1 MELSLPVLIAA
12 LLTLGAA
19 CQWIAWR
26 TELPAILY
34 LLLAGMGIGLLLGTP
49 SELGIADSML
59 FPLVSLGVAIILF
72 EGSLT
77 LKFEELRG
85 LKGIIRNLL
94 TVGVMVTWAGM
105 TLGAHWLLKFDW
117 PLALLFGAI
126 VTVTG
131 PTVIVPLLRSLQ
143 PSERIGNILR
153 WEGILIDPIGA
164 LLAVLVYTA
173 IVSGGTGHSLT
184 EFGTAIGVGLVFGL
198 AAAFALGNI
207 IRRHL
212 APEYLLNYLS
222 LAAVL
227 LAFAGSNALAHEAGL
242 LTVTVMGITL
252 ANMRDVNMREIL
264 DFKEHLTLVIISL
277 MFLLLAARVDI
288 TLLTSLGLPALALLA
303 FAQLVVRPLAV
314 AVSGIGAGLSWRET
328 LLLGWIAPRGIVAA
342 AVSSLFALELAESG
356 VAEAEMLA
364 PAVFVIIVGTVVLGS
379 ATARPLATFLSL
391 AHPNAQGALILGANR
406 VSLAIAAALKAKDIP
421 VMIADRRY
429 GVIRE
434 ARMAGI
440 PTYFGNPMS
449 EHADAHLNTTGL
461 KRLLILR
468 QHPERNALAYTHFRP
483 SFGAENIFALDSDK
497 KEEGSSKRQLTLA
510 LRARALFGFDC
521 SWLKLSRGLARGMEV
536 RWTNITED
544 FSLEDLRALYDEPLV
559 PLFTLSADGQLNVV
573 ADKAEITLKAPFQL
587 LSMAPQEPIAQPGPS
602 KESTGPLPL
611 PDAQAKP

>member
-1 MELSLPVLIAA
+1 MELSLPVLIAS
-12 LLTLGAA
+12 LLTLGAF

-34 LLLAGMGIGLLLGTP
+34 LLLAGMAIGLTLGTP
-49 SELGIADSML
+49 GELGIADTML

-77 LKFEELRG
+77 LKLEELRG

-94 TVGVMVTWAGM
+94 TVGVLITWAGM
-105 TLGAHWLLKFDW
+105 TLGAYAILEFAW

-153 WEGILIDPIGA
+153 WEGILIDPVGA

-173 IVSGGTGHSLT
+173 IVSGGPGHSIT
-184 EFGTAIGVGLVFGL
+184 EFGAAIGIGLVFGL
-198 AAAFALGNI
+198 AAAFALGNV
-207 IRRHL
+207 IRRHW

-227 LAFAGSNALAHEAGL
+227 LAFSTSNALAHESGL
-242 LTVTVMGITL
+242 LTVTVMGIAL

-288 TLLTSLGLPALALLA
+288 SLLTRFGLSALALLA
-303 FAQLVVRPLAV
+303 FAQLIVRPLSV
-314 AVSGIGAGLSWRET
+314 AVSSIGAGMSWKEI

-342 AVSSLFALELAESG
+342 AVSSLFALELTQSG
-356 VAEAEMLA
+356 VADAEMLA

-379 ATARPLATFLSL
+379 ATAKPLATFLGL
-391 AHPNAQGALILGANR
+391 AHPNAQGALILGANK
-406 VSLAIAAALKAKDIP
+406 VSLAIASALKSKDIP

-429 GVIRE
+429 EVIRE

-449 EHADAHLNTTGL
+449 EHADSHLNTTGL
-461 KRLLILR
+461 KRILILR

-483 SFGAENIFALDSDK
+483 SFGAENIYSLDSDNAK
-497 KEEGSSKRQLTLA
+497 DGHSKRQLTLA
-510 LRARALFGFDC
+510 LRARALFGFEC
-521 SWLKLSRGLARGMEV
+521 SWLQLSRGLADGMEI
-536 RWTNITED
+536 RWTKITDD
-544 FSLEDLRALYDEPLV
+544 FSVDDLRNRYEADVV
-559 PLFTLSADGQLNVV
+559 PLFTLNADGELKVI
-573 ADKAEITLKAPFQL
+573 ADEAKIDEPVPFQL
-587 LSMAPQEPIAQPGPS
+587 LSMAPAESQPAPA
-602 KESTGPLPL
+602 KD
-611 PDAQAKP
+611 PDTAASLSDAGNNP

>member
-1 MELSLPVLIAA
+1 MELTLPVLIAS

-19 CQWIAWR
+19 CQWVAWR

-34 LLLAGMGIGLLLGTP
+34 LLLAGMAIGLTLGTP
-49 SELGIADSML
+49 SELGISDAML

-94 TVGVMVTWAGM
+94 TVGVLITWAGM
-105 TLGAHWLLKFDW
+105 TLGAYAILGFDW
-117 PLALLFGAI
+117 SLALLFGAI

-173 IVSGGTGHSLT
+173 IVSGGPGHSIT
-184 EFGTAIGVGLVFGL
+184 EFGAAIGVGLVFGL
-198 AAAFALGNI
+198 AAAFALGTI
-207 IRRHL
+207 IRRHW

-227 LAFAGSNALAHEAGL
+227 LAFAVSNALAHEAGL
-242 LTVTVMGITL
+242 LTVTVMGIAM
-252 ANMRDVNMREIL
+252 ANMRDVNIREIL

-288 TLLTSLGLPALALLA
+288 SLLSSFGLSALALLA
-303 FAQLVVRPLAV
+303 FAQLIVRPLSV
-314 AVSGIGAGLSWRET
+314 AVSSIGAGMSWKEI

-342 AVSSLFALELAESG
+342 AVSSLFALELAKSG
-356 VAEAEMLA
+356 VADAQLLA

-379 ATARPLATFLSL
+379 ATAKPLAAFLGL
-391 AHPNAQGALILGANR
+391 AHPNAQGALILGANK
-406 VSLAIAAALKAKDIP
+406 VSMAIASALQSKDIP
-421 VMIADRRY
+421 VMVADRRY
-429 GVIRE
+429 DVIRE

-449 EHADAHLNTTGL
+449 EHADAHLETTGL
-461 KRLLILR
+461 KRILILR

-483 SFGAENIFALDSDK
+483 AFGAENIYSLDSNTVKD
-497 KEEGSSKRQLTLA
+497 GPSKHQLTLA

-521 SWLKLSRGLARGMEV
+521 SWLQLSRGLANGMEI

-544 FSLEDLRALYDEPLV
+544 FSVDDLRGRYDTELI
-559 PLFTLSADGQLNVV
+559 PLFTLSADGELNVV
-573 ADKAEITLKAPFQL
+573 ADEALIDEQTPFQL
-587 LSMAPQEPIAQPGPS
+587 LSMAPAEPQSPPS
-602 KESTGPLPL
+602 KPSTP
-611 PDAQAKP
+611 